1 MSKLK
6 IASAVRRERLSY
18 EAFMARHRSDLKS
31 AEFLFRDDLGSEY
44 TLMGT
49 SMAEMLAVAFCQ
61 PLLHQCMRELKNHP
75 FIRVLRAA
83 RSENCPD
90 AYTKLL
96 FLWLC
101 WMDVAPPEARHEQL
115 QTHLDTMYVD
125 KLEGRITQEF
135 FDRQADTWRREQ
147 NAILRRIHDIQT
159 AAPAPIKEAIDG
171 LSLTSRACEL
181 FLQQSAAE
189 QRRLLQTLVKSAT
202 WQDGALRTSL
212 FEPFE
217 ILRHSNQGSCRN
229 EMENSGSGRNFEI
242 WLLR

>member
-1 MSKLK
+1 MALEVLESD
-6 IASAVRRERLSY
+6 RTER
-18 EAFMARHRSDLKS
+18 AT
-31 AEFLFRDDLGSEY
+31 RDQ
-44 TLMGT
+44 
-49 SMAEMLAVAFCQ
+49 SMKRLQ
-61 PLLHQCMRELKNHP
+61 
-75 FIRVLRAA
+75 
-83 RSENCPD
+83 
-90 AYTKLL
+90 
-96 FLWLC
+96 
-101 WMDVAPPEARHEQL
+101 ARHEQL

-242 WLLR
+242 WLPSRIAKSAL